1 MKIDVTKLDGY
12 RADMT
17 ADEKLALIEKHDI
30 PDPDYTG
37 YVKKD
42 VFDRTASEV
51 AEWKKKHNALLSEE
65 ERKEAER
72 AAKEAEK
79 DALLESL
86 KKDKAISDA
95 KSRYLGLGYDEKL
108 AAETAQAFAEGDMDK
123 VFTNQQIYI
132 ENVKKAERAAALGG
146 DPKPPAGQGGSV
158 VDKKAFDAMTTTE
171 QMAFIKENPNWK
183 EIIIKKE

>member
-17 ADEKLALIEKHDI
+17 ADEKLALIDKYDI

-42 VFDRTASEV
+42 VFDRTASEA
-51 AEWKKKHNALLSEE
+51 AEWKKKHNALLSED
-65 ERKEAER
+65 ERKEVER
-72 AAKEAEK
+72 AAKEAER

-86 KKDKAISDA
+86 KKDKAISDSKA
-95 KSRYLGLGYDEKL
+95 RFLGLGYDEKL
-108 AAETAQAFAEGDMDK
+108 AAETAQAFADGDMDK
-123 VFTNQQIYI
+123 VFTNQQVYI

-146 DPKPPAGQGGSV
+146 DPKPPPGKGGTV
-158 VDKKAFDAMTTTE
+158 IDKKAFDTMSSKE
-171 QMAFIKENPNWK
+171 QMEFIEKNPNWK
-183 EIIIKKE
+183 EIITKKE